1 MFVTLK
7 AIRTTFTICYHRIS
21 GIFNKVMTTLLL
33 PSSFYLDL
41 DRIPLLQASFGVPA
55 TRLEQVQFA
64 GGDDAPPDS
73 SSEEQGGGKTGL
85 NVAVGG
91 EDSESAGSEEEGQ
104 VPPSSLILNPS
115 KSSALQRKSTRE
127 LVERSTRLYGS
138 EFLSPVS

>member
-1 MFVTLK
+1 M
-7 AIRTTFTICYHRIS
+7 
-21 GIFNKVMTTLLL
+21 L

-41 DRIPLLQASFGVPA
+41 DRIPLLQASLAVPVR
-55 TRLEQVQFA
+55 RLEQVQFA

-73 SSEEQGGGKTGL
+73 SSEEQGGGKTSL

-104 VPPSSLILNPS
+104 IPPSSLILNPS

-127 LVERSTRLYGS
+127 LVERNTLLYGS